1 MTSFGYTLSSEEFGP
16 RTLVDNARRAEEVG
30 FDFLSI
36 SDHFHPWISEQ
47 GHSPFVWSVLGAIAA
62 STERVQVGVGVS
74 CPIIRV
80 HPAIAAHAAATTS
93 LLFGD
98 RFFGGVGTGEN
109 LNEHVLGHRWPP
121 YEVREKMLR
130 EAVHII
136 RAMWTGEVVDHK
148 GDFYTVENARLY
160 DAPEAPL
167 PLIVSGFNPNA
178 VEMAADIGDGLW
190 SHGTD
195 KSLIDRYT
203 ECGGAGP
210 KCAQMSVCWAPD
222 EKAARETVHRV
233 WPNSGLPGTLNQD
246 MLTVSHFES
255 AAKLVDEETAVGSTP
270 CGPEVQPVLDSVQKY
285 VDAGFDH
292 LYFHQI
298 GPDQDGFFRFWRD
311 ELQPALRDLRP
322 AA

>member
-98 RFFGGVGTGEN
+98 RFFWGVGTGEN

-130 EAVHII
+130 EAVHVI
-136 RAMWTGEVVDHK
+136 REMWTGEVVDYK

-167 PLIVSGFNPNA
+167 PLVVSGFNANA

-195 KSLIDRYT
+195 KSLIDHYT
-203 ECGGAGP
+203 ECGGTGP
-210 KCAQMSVCWAPD
+210 KYAQMSVCWAAD
-222 EKAARETVHRV
+222 EKTARETVHRV

-255 AAKLVDEETAVGSTP
+255 AAELVDEKTAVGSTP

-285 VDAGFDH
+285 IDAGFDH

-298 GPDQDGFFRFWRD
+298 GPDQDGFFRFWQD
-311 ELQPALRDLRP
+311 ELQPALRELRP